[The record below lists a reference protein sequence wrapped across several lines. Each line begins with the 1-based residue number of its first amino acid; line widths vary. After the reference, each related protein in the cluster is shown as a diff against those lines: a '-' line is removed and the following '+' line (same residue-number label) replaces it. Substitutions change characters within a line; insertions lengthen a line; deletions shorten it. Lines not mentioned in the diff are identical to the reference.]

1 MDAEMKK
8 AHWRQSKS
16 HYQTLLANLPKRLRI
31 DAESIIKVFFIRK
44 SPRLRLTDNYLI
56 KLWECSR
63 ATAQR
68 RLKELEDFGLIR
80 RHTKPPQKKDGGFVQ
95 FRVLF
100 LVSQK
105 KSLSN
110 QVPKVLEKN
119 STLGQINKKPSISFE
134 DYLSLRRDVP
144 KNSFMFWMR
153 KWDAN
158 PRSMGYIKKT
168 WEKVKGRADV
178 LESILFDAN
187 GESLQ
192 DRARVGFVIREINAR
207 V

>member
-8 AHWRQSKS
+8 SHWRQSKS
-16 HYQTLLANLPKRLRI
+16 HYQTLLATLPKRLRI
-31 DAESIIKVFFIRK
+31 DAESIVKVFFIRK

-80 RHTKPPQKKDGGFVQ
+80 RQTKPPQKKDGGFVQ

-119 STLGQINKKPSISFE
+119 STLGQINREPSISFE

-153 KWDAN
+153 KWNAN

-187 GESLQ
+187 GENLLN
-192 DRARVGFVIREINAR
+192 RERVGFVIREINAR

>member
-1 MDAEMKK
+1 MDARMKK
-8 AHWRQSKS
+8 SHWRQSKS
-16 HYQTLLANLPKRLRI
+16 HYQTLLATLPKRLRI

-110 QVPKVLEKN
+110 QVPKVLEKK
-119 STLGQINKKPSISFE
+119 STIGQINREPSISFE

-153 KWDAN
+153 RWNAN

-187 GESLQ
+187 GENLLN
-192 DRARVGFVIREINAR
+192 RERVGFVIREINAR

>member
-1 MDAEMKK
+1 MKK
-8 AHWRQSKS
+8 SHWRQSKS
-16 HYQTLLANLPKRLRI
+16 HYQSLLATLPKRLRI

-105 KSLSN
+105 KSPSN
-110 QVPKVLEKN
+110 QVPKVLEKK
-119 STLGQINKKPSISFE
+119 STIGQINREPSISFE

-153 KWDAN
+153 KWNAN

-187 GESLQ
+187 GENLLN
-192 DRARVGFVIREINAR
+192 RERVGFVIREINAR

>member
-1 MDAEMKK
+1 MKK
-8 AHWRQSKS
+8 SHWRQSKS
-16 HYQTLLANLPKRLRI
+16 HYQSLLATLPKRLRI

-110 QVPKVLEKN
+110 QVPKVLEKK
-119 STLGQINKKPSISFE
+119 STIGQINREPSISFE

>member
-1 MDAEMKK
+1 
-8 AHWRQSKS
+8 
-16 HYQTLLANLPKRLRI
+16 
-31 DAESIIKVFFIRK
+31 
-44 SPRLRLTDNYLI
+44 RLRLTDNYLI

-110 QVPKVLEKN
+110 QVPKVLEKK
-119 STLGQINKKPSISFE
+119 STIGQINREPSISFE

-153 KWDAN
+153 KWNAN

-192 DRARVGFVIREINAR
+192 DRERVGFVIREINAR

>member
-1 MDAEMKK
+1 MKK
-8 AHWRQSKS
+8 SHWRQSKS
-16 HYQTLLANLPKRLRI
+16 HYQSLLATLPKRLRI

-110 QVPKVLEKN
+110 QVPKVLEEK
-119 STLGQINKKPSISFE
+119 STVGQIIREPSISFE

-153 KWDAN
+153 KWNAN

-187 GESLQ
+187 GENLLN
-192 DRARVGFVIREINAR
+192 RERVGFVIREINAR

>member
-1 MDAEMKK
+1 MKK
-8 AHWRQSKS
+8 SHWRQSKS
-16 HYQTLLANLPKRLRI
+16 HYQTLLATLPKRLRI

-110 QVPKVLEKN
+110 QVPKVLEKK
-119 STLGQINKKPSISFE
+119 STIGQINREPSISFE

-153 KWDAN
+153 RWNAN

-187 GESLQ
+187 GENLLN
-192 DRARVGFVIREINAR
+192 RERVGFVIREINAR

>member
-1 MDAEMKK
+1 
-8 AHWRQSKS
+8 
-16 HYQTLLANLPKRLRI
+16 
-31 DAESIIKVFFIRK
+31 
-44 SPRLRLTDNYLI
+44 
-56 KLWECSR
+56 
-63 ATAQR
+63 
-68 RLKELEDFGLIR
+68 
-80 RHTKPPQKKDGGFVQ
+80 
-95 FRVLF
+95 
-100 LVSQK
+100 VSQK

-110 QVPKVLEKN
+110 QVPKVLEKK
-119 STLGQINKKPSISFE
+119 STVGQINREPSISFE

-153 KWDAN
+153 RWNAN

-187 GESLQ
+187 GENLLN
-192 DRARVGFVIREINAR
+192 RERVGFVIREINAR